1 MPTAAKMA
9 VTDPT
14 SISASE
20 FRGQIVWMLCDW
32 LHFLILMLCRVEQAD
47 RILIFTTTKL
57 SRACQ
62 NTNAHFTPSANAN
75 GRAQVR

>member
-1 MPTAAKMA
+1 MPAAAKMA
-9 VTDPT
+9 AAGPASV
-14 SISASE
+14 SARE
-20 FRGQIVWMLCDW
+20 FWGQIVWMICDW
-32 LHFLILMLCRVEQAD
+32 LHFLILMLCLVEKAD

-75 GRAQVR
+75 GRAWVQ